1 MILCYFKIKLKK
13 LLFKYSVAEGGWFML
28 TEWFKGGLRRPQ
40 QCLKSSRDFSTV
52 TCGSLD
58 ALSCLFSYDAGPE
71 TFPANRMRGFELE
84 QDSMQM

>member
-1 MILCYFKIKLKK
+1 M
-13 LLFKYSVAEGGWFML
+13 
-28 TEWFKGGLRRPQ
+28 
-40 QCLKSSRDFSTV
+40 LKSSRDFSTV